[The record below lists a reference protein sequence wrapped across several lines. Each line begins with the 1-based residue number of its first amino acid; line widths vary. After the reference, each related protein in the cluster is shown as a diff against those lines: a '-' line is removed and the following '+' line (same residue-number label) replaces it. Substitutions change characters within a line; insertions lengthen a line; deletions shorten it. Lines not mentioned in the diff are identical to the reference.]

1 LSRSNS
7 ARAEVFAAL
16 GDSTRLTL
24 VSKLM
29 DGRTHSIS
37 TLTTGT
43 KMSRQAVTKHLTVLE
58 GAGLVSKV
66 KDGRESLYALETKP
80 IEDIREY
87 LDVIAK
93 QWDKALLSLK
103 TFVEEDL

>member
-1 LSRSNS
+1 
-7 ARAEVFAAL
+7 
-16 GDSTRLTL
+16 
-24 VSKLM
+24 M

-80 IEDIREY
+80 IDDIREY